1 MNEVDFSDVKE
12 GDKIVYL
19 TGGWH
24 SFRVLATVTR
34 VTPKQFKDDRGETF
48 RKSDGKM
55 VGNSYR
61 NARYATEED
70 IKEIREREHRNQIYR
85 TLRSYSDWESW
96 STEDLDNIYN
106 VIKKYEQK

>member
-1 MNEVDFSDVKE
+1 MNDVDFSDVKE

-24 SFRVLATVTR
+24 SCRVLATVTR
-34 VTPKQFKDDRGETF
+34 VTPKQFKDERGETF
-48 RKSDGKM
+48 RKSDGQM
-55 VGNSYR
+55 VGNSHR

-70 IKEIREREHRNQIYR
+70 IEREHRNQIYR
-85 TLRSYSDWESW
+85 TLRSYSGWESW
-96 STEDLDNIYN
+96 STEDLDTIYN

>member
-1 MNEVDFSDVKE
+1 MNKVDFSDVKE

-19 TGGWH
+19 AGNWH
-24 SFRVLATVTR
+24 LYKVLATVTR

-55 VGNSYR
+55 IGNSFR
-61 NARYATEED
+61 KAHYASEED
-70 IKEIREREHRNQIYR
+70 KEREHRNQIYR